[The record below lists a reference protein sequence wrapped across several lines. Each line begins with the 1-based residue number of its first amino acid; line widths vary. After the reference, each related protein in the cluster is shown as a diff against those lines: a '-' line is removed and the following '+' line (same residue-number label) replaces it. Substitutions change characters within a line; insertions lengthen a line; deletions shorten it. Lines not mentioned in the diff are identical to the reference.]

1 VEYYPETVPLQA
13 AGMLT
18 QGVGQALALGI
29 TAIMVARLGS
39 PFWVASSYL
48 VFRPLLQPYTEMHFA
63 LGGVPLSAFSSVVI
77 LAATMYSCLLKARY
91 TMFPR
96 VALYPYLLFVVF
108 ILTLFYTVDYA
119 STAWFLAKYATSLCL
134 LILSF
139 NAIDEKEDFLLFAK
153 VLILGSVVPILFGF
167 YQKVTGYVF
176 PWHEGK
182 WWLDAGRISSL
193 FGRWNEYGIY
203 LSIILVLLTCVI
215 INEEK
220 TGRRWKWILWSG
232 LAAISFVIS
241 LNRGS
246 WIALALGFLV
256 AFFAH
261 MRRIQIRWYVI
272 GTILVLIFGLGI
284 IMKRFTELHQVSVDG
299 NTQNT
304 FAGRIE
310 YWILLI
316 KLAFKRYLL
325 GWGAGTA
332 VFLAEKKLNSDLPPH
347 NDYIRLL
354 LESGVVSVILY
365 LLFMLKNLVKA
376 LGNSKWGEG
385 WKTHYSML
393 IIFVYFPII
402 SFPQNI
408 IDNIILFPLYLSVV
422 GAYWRYCDIQHIA
435 RSELAIS

>member
-1 VEYYPETVPLQA
+1 
-13 AGMLT
+13 
-18 QGVGQALALGI
+18 
-29 TAIMVARLGS
+29 
-39 PFWVASSYL
+39 
-48 VFRPLLQPYTEMHFA
+48 
-63 LGGVPLSAFSSVVI
+63 
-77 LAATMYSCLLKARY
+77 
-91 TMFPR
+91 
-96 VALYPYLLFVVF
+96 
-108 ILTLFYTVDYA
+108 VDYA

-272 GTILVLIFGLGI
+272 GARDHHEAVHGTASSERRREYAEHFCRPHRILDPAHQAGLQTISPGLG
-284 IMKRFTELHQVSVDG
+284 RG
-299 NTQNT
+299 NGCFFGREEIEFRSSSTQ
-304 FAGRIE
+304 
-310 YWILLI
+310 
-316 KLAFKRYLL
+316 
-325 GWGAGTA
+325 
-332 VFLAEKKLNSDLPPH
+332 
-347 NDYIRLL
+347 
-354 LESGVVSVILY
+354 
-365 LLFMLKNLVKA
+365 
-376 LGNSKWGEG
+376 
-385 WKTHYSML
+385 
-393 IIFVYFPII
+393 
-402 SFPQNI
+402 
-408 IDNIILFPLYLSVV
+408 
-422 GAYWRYCDIQHIA
+422 
-435 RSELAIS
+435 